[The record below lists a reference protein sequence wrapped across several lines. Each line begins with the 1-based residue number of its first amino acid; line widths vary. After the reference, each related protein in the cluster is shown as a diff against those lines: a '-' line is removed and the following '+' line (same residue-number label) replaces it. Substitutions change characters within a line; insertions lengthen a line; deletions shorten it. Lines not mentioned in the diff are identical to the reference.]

1 MPTENPEQHCHH
13 NRVQVQTQP
22 GRTRVLSILSLPL
35 QRDDLDDKIEILE
48 NLNYLEQKSGADRVA
63 DIHINEA
70 LWLRFRES
78 DDLTTPYPPCDCHNL
93 PRGSCPEFK
102 EYHVDRIS
110 RGLEKTG
117 LTPNMDG
124 LREPL
129 KFPSFPV
136 DVWRWALDGY
146 FDGAAICDSF
156 YYGWDLSFTEQPKPK
171 DVQWNLQ
178 GASLFEKDVQSYID
192 QELGF
197 GALVGPF
204 TQSDLPFKVYCSPL
218 NTMRKKNSEVRRTVV
233 DCTQLDHGINGFI
246 DAHLH
251 RGTYWKLSLPTSSTI
266 ISLIQRARQN
276 FPGQRVLIFKI
287 DMARWYRWIIL
298 DPVAAIYF
306 AIR

>member
-156 YYGWDLSFTEQPKPK
+156 YYGWDLSFTE
-171 DVQWNLQ
+171 
-178 GASLFEKDVQSYID
+178 
-192 QELGF
+192 
-197 GALVGPF
+197 
-204 TQSDLPFKVYCSPL
+204 
-218 NTMRKKNSEVRRTVV
+218 
-233 DCTQLDHGINGFI
+233 
-246 DAHLH
+246 
-251 RGTYWKLSLPTSSTI
+251 
-266 ISLIQRARQN
+266 
-276 FPGQRVLIFKI
+276 
-287 DMARWYRWIIL
+287 
-298 DPVAAIYF
+298 
-306 AIR
+306 